1 MKQAKKRSGRRGA
14 WIMMSWLCGVLAL
27 LTSAMWIAGNLTSP
41 SVGAGGVCALVS
53 ASQLQVAI
61 ANQPVEWAGNRWFF
75 PNATAAVIMPGNVL
89 RPTMPEASMTVGTQ
103 TGAIVMISLRV
114 VNVPLWQ
121 LLLVFL
127 IAGGVSWRIAARM
140 FPIGH
145 CSACGYDLR
154 GLGSGKC
161 PECGEGFLAKWM
173 ANARRVIELRRGIM
187 PRRGASLSRA

>member
-1 MKQAKKRSGRRGA
+1 MKVTKSRSGRRGA
-14 WIMMSWLCGVLAL
+14 WVVMSWLCVVLAM
-27 LTSAMWIAGNLTSP
+27 LTGALWIAGNVATP

-53 ASQLQVAI
+53 PSHLQVAI
-61 ANQPVEWAGNRWFF
+61 ANQPVEWSRNRWYF
-75 PNATAAVIMPGNVL
+75 PNATAAVIMPETVM

-103 TGAIVMISLRV
+103 TGAIVTISLRV

-145 CSACGYDLR
+145 CGACGYDLR

-161 PECGEGFLAKWM
+161 PECGEGFLAKLM
-173 ANARRVIELRRGIM
+173 ANARRVIERRRGVM
-187 PRRGASLSRA
+187 PRWGASLSRA